1 MLNPWLAITFQ
12 TMRLGF
18 EAQNAVTLRL
28 MRLVGDVSKTDARS
42 TIADKAAAPP
52 DAQEAA
58 TKVASIL
65 IGGATPAP
73 KSIKSECLPTSDALI
88 TSNSFRQASGGWETA
103 SKGTRPWLHCFTYPR
118 TNQKAPTG
126 VGNREANL
134 RAFRGIG
141 ASGVESRRKALS
153 AFCAACLRALV
164 FWKPW

>member
-73 KSIKSECLPTSDALI
+73 KSIKSECPPTSDAALI
-88 TSNSFRQASGGWETA
+88 TSNSFRKST
-103 SKGTRPWLHCFTYPR
+103 
-118 TNQKAPTG
+118 
-126 VGNREANL
+126 
-134 RAFRGIG
+134 
-141 ASGVESRRKALS
+141 
-153 AFCAACLRALV
+153 
-164 FWKPW
+164 